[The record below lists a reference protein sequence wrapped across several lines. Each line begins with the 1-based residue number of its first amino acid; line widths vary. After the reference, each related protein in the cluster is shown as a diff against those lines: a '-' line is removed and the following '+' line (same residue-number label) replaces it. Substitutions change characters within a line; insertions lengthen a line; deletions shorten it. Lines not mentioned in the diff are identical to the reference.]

1 MIPALVEVA
10 KNIRNAVDDS
20 EFSVYFN
27 KAKNNYSVFNGLTQD
42 TLVSGCVKMSH
53 I

>member
-27 KAKNNYSVFNGLTQD
+27 KAKNTILFLMVLPQILLSAAA
-42 TLVSGCVKMSH
+42 
-53 I
+53 